1 MSNLHR
7 AGVAQRRGSA
17 ESLLHLN
24 LPNNQFGDLIRCLD
38 EVSLKAYL
46 QVYLRIYL
54 RAYLRAY
61 LRVYLRVALKVCL
74 SA

>member
-38 EVSLKAYL
+38 EVSLKVSLKAYL
-46 QVYLRIYL
+46 QVYLRI
-54 RAYLRAY
+54 YLRAY